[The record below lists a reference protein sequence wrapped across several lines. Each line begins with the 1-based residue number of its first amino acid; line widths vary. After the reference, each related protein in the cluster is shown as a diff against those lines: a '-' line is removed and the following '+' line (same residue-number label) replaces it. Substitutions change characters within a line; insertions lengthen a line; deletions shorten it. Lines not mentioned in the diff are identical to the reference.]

1 MRPVQTGC
9 LSVALPVRSTPCRG
23 AEMNN
28 IQGFFP
34 RFGNLLFDHRKLVL
48 LIVMLITAWFA
59 WHIPAVR
66 MLSDFADLL
75 PQEHPYIKLHNSIR
89 DTFGGA
95 NIITM
100 AVEVEE
106 GTIFTNETLARI
118 HRITEGMDKLTS
130 INHNLVTSLTHRNT
144 RKISLTPDGNIRS
157 VTYYDPQYGDYS
169 ADELAGMQRDVVASP
184 RVFGLLVSPDLKAA
198 IIKGTL
204 NEGALDYGKIFEE
217 LQAIRGKEAAPGV
230 RIHATGNPVLV
241 GWVDSYSAQI
251 LQIFLYTVFIV
262 LAILIVYTRRLYGIL
277 LPLLGMALTSIW
289 GVGFM
294 GVLGYNLDP
303 LMLVVPFLI
312 SARALSHGIQKVER
326 YFLEL
331 ARTDDKQLA
340 ARNTF
345 NALFRPGALAIVA
358 DAAALFLIGLGSV
371 PINDKMAIYASF
383 WAVSMLVTVLV
394 TLPMLLA
401 ILPKP
406 KKSSGKNTFIR
417 DAFPKLA
424 LVVGTPARAR
434 AVLWATLCIVLVATA
449 LSFRVQIGEP
459 EPGSPLLYRDH
470 DFNVSS
476 KAINDRFP
484 GSEELFIIARTDE
497 KGGLK
502 RPEVIRALADFQ
514 NHMLL
519 DPTMGGAKGLNNLVM
534 QVNQMTRNDDPR
546 WAVVPNR
553 ASDVGGLMFMYMMS
567 APVPGALL
575 EFLDTDEQRA
585 NMVFYYKDHTGE
597 TIRRAIHMVKEW
609 RDDVGSKVP
618 GLHIDLAGGPVGVT
632 AAINEEAFDTN
643 LIVVPAV
650 LVLILMFTFWFY
662 GSLHSGRDD
671 AGFDGFC
678 DHADLRL
685 HGAARHGAQRQHGA
699 DDRGGHRSGCG
710 LRDLHDGPHQG
721 RDAWCH

>member
-1 MRPVQTGC
+1 M
-9 LSVALPVRSTPCRG
+9 SD
-23 AEMNN
+23 M
-28 IQGFFP
+28 QGFFP
-34 RFGNLLFDHRKLVL
+34 RFGNLLFDHRKVVL
-48 LIVMLITAWFA
+48 LIVMLITGWFA
-59 WHIPAVR
+59 YHIPAVR

-75 PQEHPYIKLHNSIR
+75 PQQHPYIKLHNSIR

-100 AVEVEE
+100 AVEVDE
-106 GTIFTNETLARI
+106 GTVFTNETLARM
-118 HRITEGMDKLTS
+118 HRITEGMDQLTS

-157 VTYYDPQYGDYS
+157 KTYYDPQYGDYS
-169 ADELAGMQRDVVASP
+169 PDELAGMQRDVVASP

-217 LQAIRGKEAAPGV
+217 LQAIRDKEAAPGV
-230 RIHATGNPVLV
+230 RIYATGNPVLV
-241 GWVDSYSAQI
+241 GWVDSYSVQI

-383 WAVSMLVTVLV
+383 WAVSMVVTVLV

-406 KKSSGKNTFIR
+406 KNIS
-417 DAFPKLA
+417 DQA
-424 LVVGTPARAR
+424 
-434 AVLWATLCIVLVATA
+434 
-449 LSFRVQIGEP
+449 
-459 EPGSPLLYRDH
+459 H
-470 DFNVSS
+470 VSS
-476 KAINDRFP
+476 
-484 GSEELFIIARTDE
+484 
-497 KGGLK
+497 
-502 RPEVIRALADFQ
+502 
-514 NHMLL
+514 
-519 DPTMGGAKGLNNLVM
+519 
-534 QVNQMTRNDDPR
+534 
-546 WAVVPNR
+546 
-553 ASDVGGLMFMYMMS
+553 ASIS
-567 APVPGALL
+567 PSW
-575 EFLDTDEQRA
+575 
-585 NMVFYYKDHTGE
+585 H
-597 TIRRAIHMVKEW
+597 W
-609 RDDVGSKVP
+609 
-618 GLHIDLAGGPVGVT
+618 
-632 AAINEEAFDTN
+632 
-643 LIVVPAV
+643 
-650 LVLILMFTFWFY
+650 W
-662 GSLHSGRDD
+662 
-671 AGFDGFC
+671 
-678 DHADLRL
+678 
-685 HGAARHGAQRQHGA
+685 
-699 DDRGGHRSGCG
+699 
-710 LRDLHDGPHQG
+710 
-721 RDAWCH
+721 